1 MPRELYVVIV
11 TALWLSI
18 AQQFPPPPDE
28 PKANRGAEAT
38 AVLAGGCFWG
48 VEAIFERVNG
58 VKDVVS
64 GFAGRGAPGPLGPMP
79 QAEVVRITF
88 DPTKVSY
95 GTLLEVFFAVAHD
108 PTQLNRQ
115 GPDIGPEYRSSIFY
129 MDEDQRRIAEA
140 YIRRLD
146 NASVFPKKIVTTV
159 VAFDKFLQ
167 AGVEHQNF
175 VARNPT
181 APYVQYNDVPKL
193 AHLEK
198 AFPQLLKPR

>member
-1 MPRELYVVIV
+1 MNAIV
-11 TALWLSI
+11 LLILTLGQAPAPVPNPADDITSATAKE
-18 AQQFPPPPDE
+18 Q
-28 PKANRGAEAT
+28 T

-48 VEAIFERVNG
+48 VEAIFERLNG

-79 QAEVVRITF
+79 HAEVVKITY
-88 DPTKVSY
+88 DPAKVSY
-95 GTLLEVFFAVAHD
+95 GTLLKVFFAVAHD

-129 MDEDQRRIAEA
+129 VDDDQHRVAEA
-140 YIRRLD
+140 YIRQLES
-146 NASVFPKKIVTTV
+146 ASVFPRKIVTTV
-159 VAFDKFLQ
+159 VAFDKFAA
-167 AGVEHQNF
+167 AGPEHQNF

-181 APYVQYNDVPKL
+181 APYVQHNDVPKI

-198 AFPQLLKPR
+198 DFPQLLKRR